1 MPFGAD
7 AGALNASP
15 LDPTSRGDHA
25 MTTDK
30 RTPAPDM
37 APGDQ
42 APPGS
47 PNAGENLCPKCSGK
61 GTVNGQPCQHCEGTG
76 KVVEGV
82 GGA

>member
-1 MPFGAD
+1 MHGKE
-7 AGALNASP
+7 LSSLQLQSP
-15 LDPTSRGDHA
+15 PLTDTSMA
-25 MTTDK
+25 TDK

-47 PNAGENLCPKCSGK
+47 PNAGENFCRKCSGK
-61 GTVNGQPCQHCEGTG
+61 GTVNGEPCQYCAGTG